1 MRKARR
7 GRTTRYG
14 VPSPAALNR
23 TSHSQALFLRSLPHL
38 SCLLFFR
45 AIVSG
50 RGVLSKEAID
60 LEARLHAQFLSLR
73 RVFQAH
79 SKAEDDLIWPALRE
93 KAWRDGVARESLEC
107 ALEEDHSDEE
117 YIFAEIEGLLSLL
130 EKRCNQPSPPAPVGS
145 LVAPPSGTGSLVL
158 NSPVAAGPGGGS
170 EPCPS
175 LPAAEATPEV
185 LRVVSELEGLAVR
198 ASENM
203 IRHLQREETEVLPL
217 IQRCFS
223 REEMARLVGAILG
236 ERPGDLMDTILAMMF
251 RNLTP
256 EGVVRVDVCLS

>member
-1 MRKARR
+1 
-7 GRTTRYG
+7 
-14 VPSPAALNR
+14 
-23 TSHSQALFLRSLPHL
+23 
-38 SCLLFFR
+38 
-45 AIVSG
+45 
-50 RGVLSKEAID
+50 
-60 LEARLHAQFLSLR
+60 
-73 RVFQAH
+73 VFQAH

-130 EKRCNQPSPPAPVGS
+130 EKGCNPTPP
-145 LVAPPSGTGSLVL
+145 PPSS
-158 NSPVAAGPGGGS
+158 SS
-170 EPCPS
+170 S
-175 LPAAEATPEV
+175 SSSPAATGAASTAATAATATPLPNVAETTREA
-185 LRVVSELEGLAVR
+185 LRLLSELEGLAIR
-198 ASENM
+198 AAENM

-223 REEMARLVGAILG
+223 REEMARLVGTILG

-256 EGVVRVDVCLS
+256 ECT